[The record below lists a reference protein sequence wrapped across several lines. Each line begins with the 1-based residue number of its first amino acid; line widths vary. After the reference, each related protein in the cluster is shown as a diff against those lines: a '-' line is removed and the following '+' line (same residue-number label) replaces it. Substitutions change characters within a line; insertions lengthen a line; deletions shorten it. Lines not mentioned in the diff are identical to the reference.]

1 MTAGATI
8 RTGRNAAHE
17 CGLEQAVADIRNWPD
32 QAAKSWTL
40 GIVESAESN
49 ADFAAI
55 VATGSSVRDVAN
67 SDDLDLIVVY
77 SEQCPSF
84 PKPPISI
91 DLRKYR
97 QADVHKKLAD
107 GNDYLSWTL
116 MYGKVL
122 FERAAWWTR
131 LSAEWNNR
139 LPIPSSDEARKR
151 ARKAEEL
158 YLELRDIGDESAAAE
173 LRLTMLT
180 QLARAALCDARTFP
194 KSRPEIVSQL
204 YEIGE
209 NELADRLQCALEQ
222 RTSATT

>member
-8 RTGRNAAHE
+8 RTGRDAAHE
-17 CGLEQAVADIRNWPD
+17 FGLEQAVAVIRNWPD

-40 GIVESAESN
+40 DIVERAESHVEIV
-49 ADFAAI
+49 AI
-55 VATGSSVRDVAN
+55 IATGSSVRDVAN

-77 SEQCPSF
+77 SEQCPPL

-97 QADVHKKLAD
+97 QADVREKLTD

-116 MYGKVL
+116 RYGKVL

-131 LSAEWNNR
+131 LNREWNNR
-139 LPIPSSDEARKR
+139 LPMPSSDEARER

-173 LRLTMLT
+173 MQLTMLT

-194 KSRPEIVSQL
+194 KSRPEIVGQL

-209 NELADRLQCALEQ
+209 KDLARRLQCALDE
-222 RTSATT
+222 RTSATR